1 MLANKALSRL
11 RRLFHPPD
19 RRRPFPNVAFAS
31 SLHHWLALD
40 MQDWQEPEPEGAPP
54 TRVLDR
60 ETITMDTIILPAL

>member
-1 MLANKALSRL
+1 MALRIIAGV

-19 RRRPFPNVAFAS
+19 RRRPFPNVALAT
-31 SLHHWLALD
+31 SLHCWLAQD
-40 MQDWQEPEPEGAPP
+40 MIDWQEPEPEGAPP